1 MTKKKWIICGTA
13 LLVLLSIIATI
24 IGLNLK
30 KVNNKLA
37 TLDAETLKSMTY
49 SEITDKDSKIDNCE
63 YVQFSAFFTRDLNGD
78 GNAEKLNGTCKNVN
92 STDFLY
98 IDLNVQTD
106 GYLKD
111 GVITINSNNFK
122 YNMKMIK
129 DDVLKNNYISDD
141 VKKIELNNVNA
152 GTEKLI
158 IGNILANIQN
168 DTNNYSNTTSITLT
182 GTHVSDEN
190 VETPINKTMNIETDW
205 YGTTTAKLYTD
216 NFYYDYNN
224 LQSETTTFSVKIN
237 EIQEELILKENEVT
251 LTIPKLNEY
260 SPLDVKCTNSN
271 VESEYDESTGV
282 LKIKRSSKIDE
293 NGIVTDAL
301 SRYNTYTV
309 SVTYP
314 KEAYEK
320 ITSYTEL
327 HIPVSGYYTGY
338 NNKNEQFQNPYQ
350 SNIENGN
357 IVVIFRETPKGKI
370 YNFYVDFMDKRTVYQ
385 PYKRSVISKQDIL
398 NLYDSEDSVK
408 SKEYTVRWTV
418 SRGSEGEVPSII
430 MSETKKDDNYGDKW
444 DNLVMQ
450 EYTVNTGIYFTG
462 ADYMLGEN
470 GTISV
475 YDNDTNKL
483 IKEFTKDEWNTYT
496 TDNPYKYENSIKHIR
511 VETSSANLNTNLS
524 VYNIKELNLS
534 KILQDFSK
542 GEVKNVN
549 LIYTY
554 LTGICNIQGQ
564 KSETVNDIDSA
575 YYVSETSNAE
585 ISISTKKIST
595 QETLKQQKIYIS
607 AVNKQ
612 TGDANW
618 KNGEFIVE
626 IPEQFINVNVNYVST
641 NNAKV
646 KIVAYDLFKKDGK
659 YLIKVITE
667 NTDPTTYNIII
678 NCDMTPD
685 PRISSTT
692 QKFNLYAYNEYCNE
706 YYRNIKDIYDVND
719 NNSINDNVGT
729 DSVAIDLLAPTSL
742 ITLETISNYNENNE
756 ITIAPNVAEVSRK
769 TRRAK
774 INVSLTNNYTNTVS
788 DINILGKIPFEGNTY
803 ILNEKTLNSKFT
815 TTMTDEGVNVPSE
828 LQEKTLVYYSTNDN
842 PNNNLNDTSNGWTLK
857 ENIQDFS
864 KVKTYLICINENSME
879 KGKEYK
885 FNYDINIPEGI
896 SYNLASYSTHTVY
909 YKLNTDGGA
918 LNLSTEPNKVG
929 VRIAKKIS
937 LNLTKY
943 KMNSNLKISGVTYQ
957 LKWNEENTEGQSEEK
972 SKILTT
978 NNEGNLICDDLYGGK
993 TYTLQEIKVPETCE
1007 LNDEEF
1013 KFEVTE
1019 NTNGEIVATVKNGNA
1034 KLINI
1039 QNENIVNLEL
1049 EDEVRYELNLL
1060 KTDGTNNLNG
1070 VRFKLLEDGQQESTI
1085 YTTVNGNINI
1095 KGLYINR
1102 LYTVQEI
1109 NANGCYLDSAKDNTV
1124 KFKIIRNS
1132 QTKKLEV
1139 ETWIV
1144 GDGVNQIGTQTISED
1159 ENKITPILSFTLKND
1174 KIPTYNFGIIKVN
1187 NDGEK
1192 LKSTGFKLTSIDTN
1206 ETTTIFTD
1214 SEGKANINN
1223 LYEYVENKYITGEY
1237 ILEEISAT
1245 EGYAINSTKFKF
1257 KCTRNASGKLIM
1269 YILEGSDLIQNKD
1282 MPKDGNIYNKDGVEV
1297 NDKNIAIEDDKAI
1310 VTIENKPIF
1319 NLTKKDSETGK
1330 LLPNAKFKISSLD
1343 GADVQGTDGKMIG
1356 QDVTY
1361 DVNTWSSTTTYKWT
1375 KRDDGTYQSNNQAKN
1390 NSTSTIIYDFTLNAP
1405 GKLSFDWS
1413 VSSEEKSDYLYYN
1426 IVNNTTGEQINGTN
1440 DDISGTSRGT
1450 NYESLTFDNK
1460 QFDLTAGKYQL
1471 KITYRKNN
1479 KTNEGLDTAYVKNVR
1494 YTINSVIKTNENG
1507 KISLNLGQGLYK
1519 LIEVEAPEGYD
1530 VPENLDDRTY
1540 TFGIGETNL
1549 EYVLSWDISTQMKLY
1564 NHPNWDENSYV
1575 NIKRIVGVFYINS
1588 EYVVFQEQRA
1598 ANRGLTYLV
1607 KWIISK
1613 EGKIVE
1619 CIPIQGSEP
1628 TMYGGEFD
1636 DEGNF
1641 SMCYDEKADVFY
1653 YSGKSGFK
1661 MIKGSN
1667 IYSVSEYG
1675 TDSTKANK
1683 LLVINDRVYR
1693 SMYEDGEY
1701 SEIVSYGFKETS
1713 VGTHSEVVSNI
1724 RKEYKDA
1731 NETVGGVDIVQ
1742 YSDNGIASIDTGGN
1756 IFLYDLDLNLTRKI
1770 PSPEEF
1776 ITWNSNDDKTPYGK
1790 LLYNDGYFYLFSR
1803 NKMFKMDLNGN
1814 VIYQIKYAESIDKHG
1829 AYSSR
1834 NPSYSLIPVDI
1845 TSDEIIIGDIVGSN
1859 IKIFDKNGNL
1869 MHIQNVTLRLQSS
1882 YSYLSWYIS
1891 EIKATD
1897 NNEFVMFSGPRG
1909 NQVQDNYSGY
1919 PAVFKYYKY
1928 EVTSPALQEITVENT
1943 LKQYNITTEI
1953 GINSEN
1959 TRAGG
1964 TITGEYN
1971 GQYLESKNIKF
1982 VETVKHGA
1990 NNTINIIATPSEN
2003 YSISK
2008 ITINGV
2014 ETNFVVDSNGTITI
2028 PAGYFNNITED
2039 KHIVVTFE
2047 KGISNILV
2055 HHYLKDSNG
2064 VYTTTSVADDEYYT
2078 GKIGDLYT
2086 TSPKTDLLDYELEK
2100 DSKGEYVVPS
2110 NATGI
2115 YTNEQQVIT
2124 YYYEEKPVIL
2134 TVHHYLEGTE
2144 TKLDDD
2150 VIEKHKKG
2158 ENYKTEISQR
2168 ALEDYEFSNVNGQV
2182 QGVITEDKVVTYYYK
2197 IKEFKITTDV
2207 IEHTENYKDG
2217 TVKENVKGGKISG
2230 EDELPYETVLRGENP
2245 KKEIKIT
2252 PTCTKD
2258 KFDNVTEEY
2267 KIIKIVIKQNKEDE
2281 TGTELDIT
2289 KLKKQDDGSIIL
2301 PQEYLVADGKGMQS
2315 NKHVEVEFRKKTNI
2329 IIKYLEKNTENV
2341 LYQTPDGKNYEQV
2354 IGYEGQNFETA
2365 RRAILN
2371 YKIAESQSITNEN
2384 NQSMKVYNNIDTDEK
2399 TYVNGQFY
2407 ADTITI
2413 IYWYEK
2419 IPAGIS
2425 VKHIEI
2431 DENDIKNGL
2440 TLNSGTILDEEEI
2453 SGYVGFT
2460 KNISRK
2466 TYDNTQDDKY
2476 KNLIS
2481 VNGPENTSENIII
2494 ASKDENNKNVEY
2506 KQDEI
2511 VEVRYYYERQYNV
2524 TTQVKPHEET
2534 VLNPDTKEYETK
2546 LVDGGTISKEY
2557 ITDEGGSRQEIAYEL
2572 INRMGYNKKQIE
2584 IIPDK
2589 GYRVKEITIND
2600 IKYAQ
2605 SQLKTDEGNKVI
2617 IPAGTDESE
2626 ENAFFKNVT
2635 EDKHIVV
2642 EFEKIPA
2649 KVIVEYK
2656 DVYTKEQIEGVATKI
2671 ISGFVGDDY
2680 DEQRLNIENYISADP
2695 EPTNNKGK
2703 MTEEDIVVVY
2713 WYNKQ
2718 FKITTDVIEHKE
2730 KDDNGNIILKKGGK
2744 ITAEDEDPYEIVI
2757 RGNNN
2762 TKDIEIEPDEEYEI
2776 RQIKINGTIIDYK
2789 NDKDIT
2795 KEENKVKI
2803 PKDYFKDI
2811 QENKHIE
2818 VEFGKRPAKIT
2829 VKNLEDGTDEPLTE
2843 DSTANGYVGDEYKTK
2858 PADIKYYEL
2867 VKERYPKNSEGKL
2880 AEEETVVIYYYKKL
2894 TFNMK
2899 IEKDVNKITVNG
2911 QELNVNKNEIS
2922 VVTLDYEKV
2931 KETTI
2936 KVEYKIK
2943 VTNTE
2948 KIAGKATIEED
2959 IPEGFDFAEENDKKW
2974 KKTENKYILQT
2985 EEINP
2990 GETKEYIVILNWK
3003 QDTQNKGKKTN
3014 NVQIVNTENE
3024 PKYEETTIID
3034 NKDNATVEI
3043 KINKKIKDVVDD
3055 IKNGNTQEVIKD
3067 ITRNI
3072 KTGDSV
3078 IIFIMILSFAS
3089 TILAI
3094 VLIKRR
3100 K

>member
-1 MTKKKWIICGTA
+1 MTKKKWITCGTA

-496 TDNPYKYENSIKHIR
+496 TDNPYKYENSVKHIR

-542 GEVKNVN
+542 EEVKNVN

-978 NNEGNLICDDLYGGK
+978 NNEGNLICDDLYVGK

-1102 LYTVQEI
+1102 LYTLQEI

-1343 GADVQGTDGKMIG
+1343 GADVQGTDGKIIG

-1460 QFDLTAGKYQL
+1460 QFNLTAGKYQL

-1519 LIEVEAPEGYD
+1519 LIEVEAPEGYE

-1540 TFGIGETNL
+1540 TFGIGETNS
-1549 EYVLSWDISTQMKLY
+1549 EYVLNWELNGLPQNNNYTSFIEMFERDFGYVLFAISGNSATDNKFIKYEIDKKGNILTTTEITGSPLGAYTSKTKIIYDESEDVYYYFNIREIGKIKDNQKTVLY
-1564 NHPNWDENSYV
+1564 RDGPGAPMNDM
-1575 NIKRIVGVFYINS
+1575 IYINDNLYYS
-1588 EYVVFQEQRA
+1588 YIDFDRTGSKSYGVWKIDKNGKNITSQAGSLENGEITQA
-1598 ANRGLTYLV
+1598 CAGLTKYG
-1607 KWIISK
+1607 
-1613 EGKIVE
+1613 EDKIA
-1619 CIPIQGSEP
+1619 G
-1628 TMYGGEFD
+1628 
-1636 DEGNF
+1636 
-1641 SMCYDEKADVFY
+1641 ADIN
-1653 YSGKSGFK
+1653 G
-1661 MIKGSN
+1661 N
-1667 IYSVSEYG
+1667 IY
-1675 TDSTKANK
+1675 
-1683 LLVINDRVYR
+1683 I
-1693 SMYEDGEY
+1693 
-1701 SEIVSYGFKETS
+1701 
-1713 VGTHSEVVSNI
+1713 
-1724 RKEYKDA
+1724 
-1731 NETVGGVDIVQ
+1731 
-1742 YSDNGIASIDTGGN
+1742 
-1756 IFLYDLDLNLTRKI
+1756 YDLDLNLLQKMELANSKI
-1770 PSPEEF
+1770 HLTDNN
-1776 ITWNSNDDKTPYGK
+1776 IGQIQY
-1790 LLYNDGYFYLFSR
+1790 YDGNFYLLNES
-1803 NKMFKMDLNGN
+1803 KIWKIDLNGN
-1814 VIYQIKYAESIDKHG
+1814 LVWEKT
-1829 AYSSR
+1829 YSSVADGYIR
-1834 NPSYSLIPVDI
+1834 KDPSKKVVTAYFCG
-1845 TSDEIIIGDIVGSN
+1845 DEIITVDPLNRVNLNIWNLDGSLKYTKKMKETLMVAYNYGNFEGHIGGIKKSN
-1859 IKIFDKNGNL
+1859 SGELL
-1869 MHIQNVTLRLQSS
+1869 MYGAKWTGQTVKQI
-1882 YSYLSWYIS
+1882 Y
-1891 EIKATD
+1891 A
-1897 NNEFVMFSGPRG
+1897 
-1909 NQVQDNYSGY
+1909 
-1919 PAVFKYYKY
+1919 YKY

-1971 GQYLESKNIKF
+1971 GQYLESQNIKF

-2115 YTNEQQVIT
+2115 YTNEQQIIT

-2158 ENYKTEISQR
+2158 ENYKTEISQK

-2252 PTCTKD
+2252 PTYTKD

-2546 LVDGGTISKEY
+2546 LVDGGAISKEY